1 MINIMTMPYMA
12 IDSTIPTNMN
22 TFDWSAGF
30 SLMTARPAEPTIC
43 QIKQRIKFILG
54 TLEEREREE
63 FAKLKKVKEAM
74 EKRK

>member
-30 SLMTARPAEPTIC
+30 SLMTARPAEPTY
-43 QIKQRIKFILG
+43 
-54 TLEEREREE
+54 
-63 FAKLKKVKEAM
+63 AKPMPAPSAAKPKAKPALRNYFPLLIVQYHLFVA
-74 EKRK
+74 

>member
-30 SLMTARPAEPTIC
+30 SLMTARPAEPT
-43 QIKQRIKFILG
+43 
-54 TLEEREREE
+54 
-63 FAKLKKVKEAM
+63 
-74 EKRK
+74 